1 MSEKVNAP
9 TNLVKGNSFVYQ
21 DNDPC
26 VLSTLM
32 AMMVAIC
39 VSIRVQT
46 ERTAHNA
53 VQHTTAHD
61 SFPVTPFNLF
71 APFHLNDP
79 LQSCRVVIQVR
90 KRGRR
95 ERE

>member
-9 TNLVKGNSFVYQ
+9 TNLVKVNSFVYP

-26 VLSTLM
+26 VSSTQM

-39 VSIRVQT
+39 VSIRVQS

-53 VQHTTAHD
+53 VQPTMAYD
-61 SFPVTPFNLF
+61 SFSATPFNLF

-79 LQSCRVVIQVR
+79 LQSCWVVIQVR
-90 KRGRR
+90 KRG
-95 ERE
+95 